1 MYQIRTGAF
10 PQRRLAV
17 QSLPRTRYGV
27 VALNPARW
35 TTRTGLGELV
45 MTTKTLRRR
54 CFSLSGRITHS
65 ARRLKLPLP
74 RGWF

>member
-27 VALNPARW
+27 MALNLSSW
-35 TTRTGLGELV
+35 TTRVGLGKPV
-45 MTTKTLRRR
+45 TTTKTLRRR
-54 CFSLSGRITHS
+54 LFSLSGRITHS

-74 RGWF
+74 RGWS